1 MAGHSALVQLARI
14 NPALSLNLGCGG
26 TIGEFMRRVVFRFL
40 PDAARGI
47 GMVSLVAAIGIGA
60 ALAQSGPDQ
69 SKAPPA
75 NAAADAAA
83 AKDAQRKVD
92 EFTQAAQAINGPAGN
107 PECVWLGRRVV
118 GLMLNDDLDTAFRH
132 LDLYDRF
139 GCPGGHIQAA
149 FRCVTRFGLP
159 NPKEADAFNSRVH
172 SCWINPAA
180 QPPQPQASTA
190 GAPTGSGN
198 PPGAPAEQL
207 TQGQAPAPAKQ

>member
-1 MAGHSALVQLARI
+1 M
-14 NPALSLNLGCGG
+14 SLPPGGEG
-26 TIGEFMRRVVFRFL
+26 TIGEFMRRVVFCL
-40 PDAARGI
+40 LAIVVRGI
-47 GMVSLVAAIGIGA
+47 GLLLLVTMIGTGA
-60 ALAQSGPDQ
+60 AMAQSGQDQ
-69 SKAPPA
+69 SKTPPA
-75 NAAADAAA
+75 NAATDAAA
-83 AKDAQRKVD
+83 AKEAQRKVD

-190 GAPTGSGN
+190 ATPAGGT
-198 PPGAPAEQL
+198 PPGAPATEQA

>member
-1 MAGHSALVQLARI
+1 MASHSAPVQLAGI
-14 NPALSLNLGCGG
+14 NPALSLKPGCEG
-26 TIGEFMRRVVFRFL
+26 TIGEFMRRVVFRLL
-40 PDAARGI
+40 PAVIRGI
-47 GMVSLVAAIGIGA
+47 GIMSLATAIGVGSA
-60 ALAQSGPDQ
+60 MAQSGQDQ
-69 SKAPPA
+69 SKTPPA

-83 AKDAQRKVD
+83 AKEAQRKVD

-180 QPPQPQASTA
+180 QPPQASTA
-190 GAPTGSGN
+190 AAPSGGN
-198 PPGAPAEQL
+198 PPGAPATEQS
-207 TQGQAPAPAKQ
+207 TQGQAPVPAKQ

>member
-1 MAGHSALVQLARI
+1 MSPL
-14 NPALSLNLGCGG
+14 PGCEG
-26 TIGEFMRRVVFRFL
+26 TIGEFMRRVVFRLL
-40 PDAARGI
+40 PVVVRGI
-47 GMVSLVAAIGIGA
+47 GLLSLVTMIGVGA
-60 ALAQSGPDQ
+60 AMAQSGQDQ
-69 SKAPPA
+69 SKTPPA

-83 AKDAQRKVD
+83 AKEAQRKVD

-190 GAPTGSGN
+190 AAPASGN
-198 PPGAPAEQL
+198 PTGAPGAEQS
-207 TQGQAPAPAKQ
+207 TQGQAQAPAKQ

>member
-1 MAGHSALVQLARI
+1 MAGHSAPVQVARI
-14 NPALSLNLGCGG
+14 NPALSLPPGGEG
-26 TIGEFMRRVVFRFL
+26 TIGEFMRRVVFRLL
-40 PDAARGI
+40 PVVVRGI
-47 GMVSLVAAIGIGA
+47 GLLSLVTMIGTGA
-60 ALAQSGPDQ
+60 AMAQSGQDQ
-69 SKAPPA
+69 SKTPPA
-75 NAAADAAA
+75 NAATDAAA
-83 AKDAQRKVD
+83 TKEAQRKVD

-180 QPPQPQASTA
+180 QPQASTA
-190 GAPTGSGN
+190 AAPAGST
-198 PPGAPAEQL
+198 PPGAPATEQS

>member
-1 MAGHSALVQLARI
+1 MADHSAPVQLAGI
-14 NPALSLNLGCGG
+14 NPALSLKPGCEG
-26 TIGEFMRRVVFRFL
+26 TIGEFMRRVVFRLL
-40 PDAARGI
+40 PVVARGI
-47 GMVSLVAAIGIGA
+47 GIMSLATAIGVGSA
-60 ALAQSGPDQ
+60 MAQSGQDQ
-69 SKAPPA
+69 SKTPPA
-75 NAAADAAA
+75 NAADV
-83 AKDAQRKVD
+83 AKEAQRKVD

-180 QPPQPQASTA
+180 QPQQPPQASTA
-190 GAPTGSGN
+190 AGPAGGN
-198 PPGAPAEQL
+198 PPGAPAAEQA
-207 TQGQAPAPAKQ
+207 TQGQAQAPAKQ